1 MLVSFFTMEGETGMK
16 KVLMA
21 SVTTLLF
28 GLSCTMPSSAQ
39 MRGQE
44 MGMMGGRCPMMNMM
58 AGGIMDQGMMDQGT
72 MDGGQRTHMVAMAEG
87 RLAYLKS
94 ELAIN
99 KAQSEAWDGYAKAV
113 KAQTATM
120 QEMHAN
126 MANSVD
132 KGTAVER
139 IDARIK
145 GMQAMTE
152 ALGALKPATVKLYD
166 ALTPEQKKTADDL
179 IGVGCGGM

>member
-1 MLVSFFTMEGETGMK
+1 MK
-16 KVLMA
+16 KVPLA
-21 SVTTLLF
+21 SVTILFF
-28 GLSCTMPSSAQ
+28 GLSFTMPSSAQ
-39 MRGQE
+39 MHGQE
-44 MGMMGGRCPMMNMM
+44 MGMMGGSCPMMNMM
-58 AGGIMDQGMMDQGT
+58 AGGMMG
-72 MDGGQRTHMVAMAEG
+72 GGQRAHMVAMAEG

-94 ELAIN
+94 ELAITR
-99 KAQSEAWDGYAKAV
+99 AQSEAWDGYAKAV
-113 KAQTATM
+113 KAQAAAM

-126 MANSVD
+126 MMNSVD

-139 IDARIK
+139 IGARIK

-152 ALGALKPATVKLYD
+152 ALSALKPATVKLYD